1 MSDTTEVITGAAGAL
16 VMIFLTIAFVNLLV
30 SFYRRYKRANK
41 PENEQE

>member
-1 MSDTTEVITGAAGAL
+1 MSDTADVNTGAAGAL
-16 VMIFLTIAFVNLLV
+16 VMIFLTVAFVILLV

>member
-1 MSDTTEVITGAAGAL
+1 MSDTTNINTGVAGSL
-16 VMIFLTIAFVNLLV
+16 VMIVLTAAFVILLV

>member
-16 VMIFLTIAFVNLLV
+16 VMIFLTIAFVILLV

>member
-1 MSDTTEVITGAAGAL
+1 MSDTTEVNTGAAGAL
-16 VMIFLTIAFVNLLV
+16 VMIFLTIAFVILLE

>member
-1 MSDTTEVITGAAGAL
+1 MSDTTEVNTGVAGSL
-16 VMIFLTIAFVNLLV
+16 VMICLTVAFVILLA